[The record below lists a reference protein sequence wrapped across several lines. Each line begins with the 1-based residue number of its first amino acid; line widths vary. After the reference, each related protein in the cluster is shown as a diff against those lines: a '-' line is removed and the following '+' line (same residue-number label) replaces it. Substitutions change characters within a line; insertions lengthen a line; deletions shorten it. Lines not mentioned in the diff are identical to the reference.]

1 MKQFEIEKKH
11 QLNNSYEDLIKY
23 TKNHF
28 ISHGFK
34 LINETTIDNTTT
46 INFQRGSMLIL
57 RLLGGLLIPDSQLPI
72 KINIQ
77 ISNNIINIKLGSNFT
92 GIGTSI
98 GLENKF
104 NAYLENLN
112 NSFIKTI
119 NTNI

>member
-11 QLNNSYEDLIKY
+11 QLNKSDKDLIKH

-77 ISNNIINIKLGSNFT
+77 ISNNIITIKLGSNFT

-104 NAYLENLN
+104 NTYLNNLN

-119 NTNI
+119 DTNN

>member
-11 QLNNSYEDLIKY
+11 QLNNYDKDLIKL
-23 TKNHF
+23 TKNYF
-28 ISHGFK
+28 ISNGFK
-34 LINETTIDNTTT
+34 LINETTIDNTTI

-77 ISNNIINIKLGSNFT
+77 ISNNIINIKLGSNFK

-104 NAYLENLN
+104 NVYLNNLN
-112 NSFIKTI
+112 NSFIKNI
-119 NTNI
+119 DTNI